1 MAKLR
6 TPWTQGC
13 PQELNTVCISPAS
26 SGFIQHGDPQAAVEG
41 QREGSQRLVKSLPPW
56 LSKPGL
62 GPGDKGHE
70 DSAQVEPARL
80 RGHLDADG

>member
-1 MAKLR
+1 M
-6 TPWTQGC
+6 
-13 PQELNTVCISPAS
+13 SP
-26 SGFIQHGDPQAAVEG
+26 GTEHGLHLPGVLWVHPARGPPGGGGRPERG
-41 QREGSQRLVKSLPPW
+41 QPEAGEEPATR